1 VENVDILSFLLNFLF
16 TSFDAPKTW
25 SFEFRTIG
33 MGTSPKSP
41 VLDSTTVIDG
51 QVKGSGLRIVFLN
64 LNLNLNLNPN
74 LWIMLLF

>member
-1 VENVDILSFLLNFLF
+1 MLQNLGALNFVQ
-16 TSFDAPKTW
+16 SEW
-25 SFEFRTIG
+25 
-33 MGTSPKSP
+33 GTSPKSP

-64 LNLNLNLNPN
+64 LNLNPN